1 MLARVPRRILIIT
14 AVLLAASGATVGGL
28 LALRGR
34 TEQPASGTFAA
45 DDPQLG
51 RRSYVFCQGCHGL
64 DGRGV
69 PRYAPALAAS
79 RWLTGDPQA
88 AVLIVLHGYDAAS
101 EAGST
106 YVSSRMLGH
115 GAQMSD
121 QEIAAALGWAR
132 SQWGNA
138 ASPPTP
144 ALVASLRRRHAA
156 RTTAWTPAELRA
168 LAAAAP

>member
-1 MLARVPRRILIIT
+1 MLAGVPRSILIIV
-14 AVLLAASGATVGGL
+14 AVLLAASGAAVGGM
-28 LALRGR
+28 LALRGQAD
-34 TEQPASGTFAA
+34 QPASGTFLP

-64 DGRGV
+64 DGLGV

-88 AVLIVLHGYDAAS
+88 AALIVLHGYDAS
-101 EAGST
+101 GEAGST

-115 GAQMSD
+115 AAQMSD
-121 QEIAAALGWAR
+121 HEVAAALSWAR

-138 ASPPTP
+138 APPLPQTS
-144 ALVASLRRRHAA
+144 VTTLRRRHAA
-156 RTTAWTPAELRA
+156 RTTPWTPAELRA
-168 LAAAAP
+168 LAAEPR